1 MSSQFEEMYGN
12 DIKSD
17 LKESLKAL
25 ANSNLS
31 DDQIIIILKSLLS
44 DKKQSTNYSNSQFAD
59 H

>member
-1 MSSQFEEMYGN
+1 MSSQFREMYGN
-12 DIKSD
+12 DSASN

-44 DKKQSTNYSNSQFAD
+44 DKKQSNNSNSQFAD